1 VYGKARRIITARSAD
16 PASRFGGKSEYNVAD
31 EVFIAVELQGG
42 ALQVQALVARYQP
55 EFDEV
60 CLLPKRFDCSK
71 IGG

>member
-1 VYGKARRIITARSAD
+1 VYGKARRIITTRGTD
-16 PASRFGGKSEYNVAD
+16 PASRFGGKSEYDVAD
-31 EVFIAVELQGG
+31 EVFMAIELQDG
-42 ALQVQALVARYQP
+42 ALQVQAGVARYQP